1 MHHHPCK
8 KMVLRIMILVIAILM
23 IIIFPDESD
32 ESDESSG
39 KFSGTQ
45 LSPTAAAT
53 AHFSLLLFAQ
63 PLAGWFGWLVGW
75 LVRRLDSRANL
86 LNPTLHDPMNSGFK
100 HGCVILGY
108 CLCFAIHA
116 DLQLLLLLL
125 LGPGASK
132 NSDACNYKITATL
145 LASVHQK

>member
-1 MHHHPCK
+1 
-8 KMVLRIMILVIAILM
+8 MVLGIMILVIAILM
-23 IIIFPDESD
+23 IIIFPD

-53 AHFSLLLFAQ
+53 AHFSHLLFAQ
-63 PLAGWFGWLVGW
+63 PLVGWLVGW
-75 LVRRLDSRANL
+75 LVRRLDSRAKL

-108 CLCFAIHA
+108 CLFFAIHA

-125 LGPGASK
+125 LLVGPGASK

-145 LASVHQK
+145 LASIHQQ

>member
-1 MHHHPCK
+1 
-8 KMVLRIMILVIAILM
+8 M

-63 PLAGWFGWLVGW
+63 PLAGWLVGW
-75 LVRRLDSRANL
+75 LVSWLVGEEIRFSCK
-86 LNPTLHDPMNSGFK
+86 T
-100 HGCVILGY
+100 
-108 CLCFAIHA
+108 
-116 DLQLLLLLL
+116 
-125 LGPGASK
+125 LGP
-132 NSDACNYKITATL
+132 NS
-145 LASVHQK
+145 S